1 MIIKEINLSSP
12 KWFKSW
18 EEKSIQLESSLIEG
32 QLSILYRQN
41 NHSTFK
47 YAQMNRFF

>member
-32 QLSILYRQN
+32 QLSILSIDKIIIQPLN
-41 NHSTFK
+41 THK
-47 YAQMNRFF
+47 